1 MSKAGKLKKR
11 LKTLREAKRI
21 VVKIGSAVLTT
32 SEGINLG
39 LICRLADQLATLHER
54 GVDIVLVSSGAVAAG
69 RGTIPTRHKLND
81 LPARQAA
88 SSIGQSRLMHE
99 YDETFRRFGLVSS
112 QILLTR
118 DDLKH
123 RDRFLNVRNTLSRL
137 LEWRVIPIINEN
149 DTVAV
154 QELEFGD
161 NDTLASLILNLV
173 EADLFINLTSA
184 DGVFDKNPDQND
196 DAKHLSYIEDIG
208 SLDLDAMCDGK
219 TAVGSGG
226 MFSKMRAAHRA
237 AQLGVPTLILSG
249 KERMIIERVF
259 NGEEC
264 GTWIV
269 PDEKSVSRRKFWLAY
284 HCDPAGDLAIDKGA
298 KKALMAGGKSLLPA
312 GISSVIG
319 TFKAG
324 ELVRVVDAD
333 GKPLAVGLSCYGS
346 EDMSKILG
354 HKSDEIESILGK
366 CPFPEAIHRDN
377 LLLDAAL

>member
-1 MSKAGKLKKR
+1 MSKMSNR
-11 LKTLREAKRI
+11 LETLREAKRI

-69 RGTIPTRHKLND
+69 RKSIPSGQKLRD

-118 DDLKH
+118 DDLRH

-161 NDTLASLILNLV
+161 NDTLASLILNVV

-184 DGVFDKNPDQND
+184 DGVFDKNPDQNP
-196 DAKHLSYIEDIG
+196 DAKKLSHVENIG

-249 KERMIIERVF
+249 KDRMVIERVF
-259 NGEEC
+259 NGEDC

-269 PDEKSVSRRKFWLAY
+269 PDEKCVSGRKFWLAY
-284 HCDPAGDLAIDKGA
+284 NCDPAGDLIIDEGA
-298 KKALMAGGKSLLPA
+298 QKALMAGGKSLLPA
-312 GISSVIG
+312 GITAVEG
-319 TFKAG
+319 DFKAG
-324 ELVRVVDAD
+324 ELVRVVSKS
-333 GKPLAVGLSCYGS
+333 GKPVAVGLACYGS
-346 EDMSKILG
+346 EDMNKILG
-354 HKSDEIESILGK
+354 HKSDQIESILGK

>member
-1 MSKAGKLKKR
+1 MSR
-11 LKTLREAKRI
+11 TSNRIQTLRDAKRI

-32 SEGINLG
+32 KEGINLG

-69 RGTIPTRHKLND
+69 RNSIPSNAKLND

-88 SSIGQSRLMHE
+88 SAIGQSRLMHE
-99 YDETFRRFGLVSS
+99 YDETFRRFGLVTS
-112 QILLTR
+112 QVLLTR

-123 RDRFLNVRNTLSRL
+123 RDRFLNARNTLSRL

-161 NDTLASLILNLV
+161 NDTLASLILNVV

-184 DGVFDKNPDQND
+184 DGVFDKNPDKNP
-196 DAKHLSYIEDIG
+196 DAKPLACIENIHD
-208 SLDLDAMCDGK
+208 LDLDAMCDGK

-226 MFSKMRAAHRA
+226 MFSKMRAANRA
-237 AQLGVPTLILSG
+237 AQLGVPTLILAG
-249 KERMIIERVF
+249 KNRMIIERVF
-259 NGEEC
+259 KGEEC

-269 PDEKSVSRRKFWLAY
+269 PDEKSVSRRKYWLAY
-284 HCDPAGDLAIDKGA
+284 HCDPTGDLIIDDGA
-298 KKALMAGGKSLLPA
+298 RKALMAGGKSLLPA
-312 GISSVIG
+312 GITGVNGEFES
-319 TFKAG
+319 G
-324 ELVRVVDAD
+324 ELVRVVALD
-333 GKPLAVGLSCYGS
+333 GKPVAVGLACYGS
-346 EDMSKILG
+346 EDMRRIMGSK
-354 HKSDEIESILGK
+354 SCDIESILGK
-366 CPFPEAIHRDN
+366 CFYPEAIHRDN

>member
-1 MSKAGKLKKR
+1 MSRTNNRIQTLK
-11 LKTLREAKRI
+11 EAKRV

-32 SEGINLG
+32 DEGINLG

-69 RGTIPTRHKLND
+69 RNSIPSGAKLDD

-88 SSIGQSRLMHE
+88 SAIGQSRLMHE
-99 YDETFRRFGLVSS
+99 YDETFRRFGLVTS
-112 QILLTR
+112 QVLLTR

-123 RDRFLNVRNTLSRL
+123 RDRFLNARNTLSRL

-161 NDTLASLILNLV
+161 NDTLASLILNVV

-184 DGVFDKNPDQND
+184 DGVFDKNPDKNP
-196 DAKHLSYIEDIG
+196 DAKPLACIENVHD
-208 SLDLDAMCDGK
+208 LDLDAMCDGK

-226 MFSKMRAAHRA
+226 MFSKMRAANRA
-237 AQLGVPTLILSG
+237 AQLGVPTLILAG

-269 PDEKSVSRRKFWLAY
+269 PDEKSVSRRKYWLAY
-284 HCDPAGDLAIDKGA
+284 HCDPAGDLIIDEGA
-298 KKALMAGGKSLLPA
+298 EKALLSGGKSLLPA
-312 GISSVIG
+312 GVAEVDG
-319 TFKAG
+319 KFKAG
-324 ELVRVVDAD
+324 ELVRVVNKA
-333 GKPLAVGLSCYGS
+333 GKSVAVGLSCYSSNDMVKIMGS
-346 EDMSKILG
+346 
-354 HKSDEIESILGK
+354 KSCNIESILGK
-366 CPFPEAIHRDN
+366 CPYPEAIHRDN

>member
-1 MSKAGKLKKR
+1 MSRTSNRTETLKN
-11 LKTLREAKRI
+11 AKRI

-69 RGTIPTRHKLND
+69 RNSIPEGAKLDD

-88 SSIGQSRLMHE
+88 SAIGQSRLMHE
-99 YDETFRRFGLVSS
+99 YDETFRRFGLVTS
-112 QILLTR
+112 QVLLTR

-123 RDRFLNVRNTLSRL
+123 RSRFLNARNTLSRL

-161 NDTLASLILNLV
+161 NDTLASLILNVV

-184 DGVFDKNPDQND
+184 DGVYDKNPDKNP
-196 DAKHLSYIEDIG
+196 DARPLTCIENVHD
-208 SLDLDAMCDGK
+208 LDLDAMCDGK

-226 MFSKMRAAHRA
+226 MFSKMRAANRA
-237 AQLGVPTLILSG
+237 AQLGVPTLILAG
-249 KERMIIERVF
+249 KDRMIIERVF

-269 PDEKSVSRRKFWLAY
+269 PDDKSVSRRKYWLAY
-284 HCDPAGDLAIDKGA
+284 HCDPAGDLIVDEGA
-298 KKALMAGGKSLLPA
+298 EKALLSGGKSLLPA
-312 GISSVIG
+312 GVIDVDG
-319 TFKAG
+319 RFRAG
-324 ELVRVVDAD
+324 ELVRVVNKS
-333 GKPLAVGLSCYGS
+333 GKSLAVGLSCYSSGDMIKIMGRQSS
-346 EDMSKILG
+346 EID
-354 HKSDEIESILGK
+354 SILGK
-366 CPFPEAIHRDN
+366 CSYPEAIHRDN

>member
-1 MSKAGKLKKR
+1 MSKTSNR
-11 LKTLREAKRI
+11 TKTLKEAKRI

-32 SEGINLG
+32 AEGINLG

-69 RGTIPTRHKLND
+69 RNSIPFGTKLDD

-88 SSIGQSRLMHE
+88 SAIGQSRLMHE
-99 YDETFRRFGLVSS
+99 YDETFRRFGLVTS
-112 QILLTR
+112 QVLLTR

-123 RDRFLNVRNTLSRL
+123 RDRFLNARNTLSRL

-161 NDTLASLILNLV
+161 NDTLASLILNVV

-184 DGVFDKNPDQND
+184 DGVFDKNPDKNP
-196 DAKHLSYIEDIG
+196 DAKPLACIKNVHD
-208 SLDLDAMCDGK
+208 LDLDAMCDGK

-226 MFSKMRAAHRA
+226 MFSKMRAANRA
-237 AQLGVPTLILSG
+237 AQLGVPTLILAG

-269 PDEKSVSRRKFWLAY
+269 PDEKSISRRKYWLAY
-284 HCDPAGDLAIDKGA
+284 HCDPAGDLIIDSGA
-298 KKALMAGGKSLLPA
+298 EKALLSGGKSLLPA
-312 GISSVIG
+312 GIVEVEG
-319 TFKAG
+319 KFKAG
-324 ELVRVVDAD
+324 ELVRVVNTS
-333 GKPLAVGLSCYGS
+333 GKSLAVGLSCYS
-346 EDMSKILG
+346 SADMLKIMGNKSSK
-354 HKSDEIESILGK
+354 IESILGK
-366 CPFPEAIHRDN
+366 CSYPEAIHRDN

>member
-1 MSKAGKLKKR
+1 MNNRIQTLK
-11 LKTLREAKRI
+11 EAKRI

-32 SEGINLG
+32 AEGINLG

-69 RGTIPTRHKLND
+69 RNSIPSGAKLDD

-88 SSIGQSRLMHE
+88 SAIGQSRLMHE
-99 YDETFRRFGLVSS
+99 YDETFRRFGLVTS
-112 QILLTR
+112 QVLLTR

-123 RDRFLNVRNTLSRL
+123 RDRFLNARNTLSRL

-149 DTVAV
+149 DTVAI

-161 NDTLASLILNLV
+161 NDTLASLILNVV

-184 DGVFDKNPDQND
+184 DGVFDKNPDKNP
-196 DAKHLSYIEDIG
+196 DAKPLACIENIHD
-208 SLDLDAMCDGK
+208 LDLDAMCDGK

-226 MFSKMRAAHRA
+226 MFSKMRAANRA
-237 AQLGVPTLILSG
+237 AQLGVPTLILAG
-249 KERMIIERVF
+249 KDRMIIERVF

-269 PDEKSVSRRKFWLAY
+269 PDEKSVSRRKYWLAY
-284 HCDPAGDLAIDKGA
+284 HCDPAGDLIVDAGA
-298 KKALMAGGKSLLPA
+298 EKALLSGGKSLLPA
-312 GISSVIG
+312 GVIDVDG
-319 TFKAG
+319 KFKAG
-324 ELVRVVDAD
+324 ELVRVVSKS
-333 GKPLAVGLSCYGS
+333 GKSLAVGLTCYSSSDMLKIMGSQSCN
-346 EDMSKILG
+346 
-354 HKSDEIESILGK
+354 IESILGK
-366 CPFPEAIHRDN
+366 CHYPEAIHRDN

>member
-1 MSKAGKLKKR
+1 MSKTTGRIQTLK
-11 LKTLREAKRI
+11 EAKRI

-69 RGTIPTRHKLND
+69 RNSIPPSAKLND

-88 SSIGQSRLMHE
+88 SAIGQSRLMHE
-99 YDETFRRFGLVSS
+99 YDETFRRFGLVTS
-112 QILLTR
+112 QVLLTR
-118 DDLKH
+118 EDLKS
-123 RDRFLNVRNTLSRL
+123 RDRFLNARNTLSRL

-161 NDTLASLILNLV
+161 NDTLASLILNVV

-184 DGVFDKNPDQND
+184 DGVFDKNPDQNP
-196 DAKHLSYIEDIG
+196 DAKPLACIENVHD
-208 SLDLDAMCDGK
+208 LDLDAMCDGK

-226 MFSKMRAAHRA
+226 MFSKMRAANRA
-237 AQLGVPTLILSG
+237 AQLGVPTLILAG
-249 KERMIIERVF
+249 KDRMIIERVF

-269 PDEKSVSRRKFWLAY
+269 PDEKSVSRRKYWLAY
-284 HCDPAGDLAIDKGA
+284 HCDPAGDLVIDAGA
-298 KKALMAGGKSLLPA
+298 LKALLAGGKSLLPA
-312 GISSVIG
+312 GITDVNG
-319 TFKAG
+319 NFKAG
-324 ELVRVVDAD
+324 ELVRVVSLD
-333 GKPLAVGLSCYGS
+333 GKSAAVGLSCYGAD
-346 EDMSKILG
+346 DMRKIIG
-354 HKSDEIESILGK
+354 HKSTEIEAILGK
-366 CPFPEAIHRDN
+366 CPYPEAIHRDN

>member
-1 MSKAGKLKKR
+1 MSR
-11 LKTLREAKRI
+11 TQNRIKTLKEAKRI

-32 SEGINLG
+32 AEGINLG

-69 RGTIPTRHKLND
+69 RNSIPSEAKLDD

-88 SSIGQSRLMHE
+88 SAIGQSRLMHE
-99 YDETFRRFGLVSS
+99 YDETFRRFGLVTS
-112 QILLTR
+112 QVLLTR
-118 DDLKH
+118 DDLKL
-123 RDRFLNVRNTLSRL
+123 RDRFLNARNTHSRL

-161 NDTLASLILNLV
+161 NDTLASLILNVV
-173 EADLFINLTSA
+173 EADLFVNLTSA
-184 DGVFDKNPDQND
+184 DGVFDKNPDKNP
-196 DAKHLSYIEDIG
+196 DAKPLAYIENVHN
-208 SLDLDAMCDGK
+208 LDLDAMCDGK

-226 MFSKMRAAHRA
+226 MFSKMRAANRA

-249 KERMIIERVF
+249 KDRMIIERVF

-269 PDEKSVSRRKFWLAY
+269 PDEKSVSRRKYWLAY
-284 HCDPAGDLAIDKGA
+284 HCDPAGDLVIDAGA
-298 KKALMAGGKSLLPA
+298 EKALLAGGKSLLPA
-312 GISSVIG
+312 GISEVKG
-319 TFKAG
+319 DFKAG
-324 ELVRVVDAD
+324 ELVRVIGQN
-333 GKPLAVGLSCYGS
+333 GKSLAVGLASYSAEDIQKIKGCKSC
-346 EDMSKILG
+346 
-354 HKSDEIESILGK
+354 EIESILDK
-366 CPFPEAIHRDN
+366 CPYPEAIHRDN

>member
-1 MSKAGKLKKR
+1 MSR
-11 LKTLREAKRI
+11 TQNRIKTLKEAKRI

-32 SEGINLG
+32 AEGINLG

-69 RGTIPTRHKLND
+69 RNSIPSEAKLDD

-88 SSIGQSRLMHE
+88 SAIGQSRLMHE
-99 YDETFRRFGLVSS
+99 YDETFRRFGLVTS
-112 QILLTR
+112 QVLLTR
-118 DDLKH
+118 DDLKL
-123 RDRFLNVRNTLSRL
+123 RDRFLNARNTLSRL

-161 NDTLASLILNLV
+161 NDTLASLILNVV
-173 EADLFINLTSA
+173 EADLFVNLTSA
-184 DGVFDKNPDQND
+184 DGVFDKNPDKNP
-196 DAKHLSYIEDIG
+196 DAKPLAYIENVHN
-208 SLDLDAMCDGK
+208 LDLDAMCDGK

-226 MFSKMRAAHRA
+226 MFSKMRAANRA

-249 KERMIIERVF
+249 KDRMIIERVF

-269 PDEKSVSRRKFWLAY
+269 PDEKSVSRRKYWLAY
-284 HCDPAGDLAIDKGA
+284 HCDPAGDLVIDAGA
-298 KKALMAGGKSLLPA
+298 EKALLAGGKSLLPA
-312 GISSVIG
+312 GISEVKG
-319 TFKAG
+319 DFKAG
-324 ELVRVVDAD
+324 ELVRVIGQN
-333 GKPLAVGLSCYGS
+333 GKSLAVGLASYSAEDIQKIKGCKSC
-346 EDMSKILG
+346 
-354 HKSDEIESILGK
+354 EIESILDK
-366 CPFPEAIHRDN
+366 CPYPEAIHRDN

>member
-1 MSKAGKLKKR
+1 MTRMSNRIQTLK
-11 LKTLREAKRI
+11 EAKRI

-32 SEGINLG
+32 AEGINLG

-69 RGTIPTRHKLND
+69 RNSIPSGAKLDD

-88 SSIGQSRLMHE
+88 SAIGQSRLMHE
-99 YDETFRRFGLVSS
+99 YDETFRRFGLVTS
-112 QILLTR
+112 QVLLTR

-123 RDRFLNVRNTLSRL
+123 RDRFLNARNTLSRL

-161 NDTLASLILNLV
+161 NDTLASLILNVV

-184 DGVFDKNPDQND
+184 DGVFDKNPDKNP
-196 DAKHLSYIEDIG
+196 DAKPLACIENVHD
-208 SLDLDAMCDGK
+208 LDLDAMCDGK

-226 MFSKMRAAHRA
+226 MFSKMRAANRA
-237 AQLGVPTLILSG
+237 AQLGVPTLILAG
-249 KERMIIERVF
+249 KDRMIIERVF

-269 PDEKSVSRRKFWLAY
+269 PDEKSVSRRKYWLAY
-284 HCDPAGDLAIDKGA
+284 HCDPAGDLIVDEGA
-298 KKALMAGGKSLLPA
+298 EKALLSGGKSLLPA
-312 GISSVIG
+312 GIIDVDG
-319 TFKAG
+319 KFKAG
-324 ELVRVVDAD
+324 ELVRVVNKE
-333 GKPLAVGLSCYGS
+333 GKSLAVGLTCYSSTDMVKIMGSKSCN
-346 EDMSKILG
+346 
-354 HKSDEIESILGK
+354 IESILGK
-366 CPFPEAIHRDN
+366 CSYPEAIHRDN

>member
-1 MSKAGKLKKR
+1 MSKMSSR
-11 LKTLREAKRI
+11 LETLREAKRI

-39 LICRLADQLATLHER
+39 LICRLADQLSALHAR

-69 RGTIPTRHKLND
+69 RGSIPEGFKLKD
-81 LPARQAA
+81 LPAKQAA

-99 YDETFRRFGLVSS
+99 YDETFRRFGLISS

-118 DDLKH
+118 EDLRQ
-123 RDRFLNVRNTLSRL
+123 RDRFLNVRNTLSKL

-161 NDTLASLILNLV
+161 NDTLASLILNVV

-184 DGVFDKNPDQND
+184 DGVFDKNPDTNP
-196 DAKHLSYIEDIG
+196 DAKKLSHVENIS

-249 KERMIIERVF
+249 KQRMIIERVF

-269 PDEKSVSRRKFWLAY
+269 PDEKSVSHRKFWLAY
-284 HCDPAGDLAIDKGA
+284 HCDPAGDLVVDEGA
-298 KKALMAGGKSLLPA
+298 QKALMAGGKSLLPA
-312 GISSVIG
+312 GITEVDG
-319 TFKAG
+319 VFKAG
-324 ELVRVVDAD
+324 ELVRVVNKS
-333 GKPLAVGLSCYGS
+333 GNPIAVGITCYS
-346 EDMSKILG
+346 SDDMSRILG
-354 HKSDEIESILGK
+354 HKSDEIESILGS

>member
-1 MSKAGKLKKR
+1 MSKTNNRIQTLKD
-11 LKTLREAKRI
+11 AKRI

-69 RGTIPTRHKLND
+69 RNSIPSAVKLDD

-88 SSIGQSRLMHE
+88 SAIGQSRLMHE
-99 YDETFRRFGLVSS
+99 YDETFRRFGLVTS
-112 QILLTR
+112 QVLLTR
-118 DDLKH
+118 DDLKS
-123 RDRFLNVRNTLSRL
+123 RKRFLNARNTLSRL
-137 LEWRVIPIINEN
+137 LDWRVIPIINEN
-149 DTVAV
+149 DTIAV

-161 NDTLASLILNLV
+161 NDTLASLILNVV

-184 DGVFDKNPDQND
+184 NGVFDKNPDKNP
-196 DAKHLSYIEDIG
+196 DAKAITCIENIHD
-208 SLDLDAMCDGK
+208 LDLDAMCDGK

-226 MFSKMRAAHRA
+226 MFSKMRAANRA
-237 AQLGVPTLILSG
+237 AQLGVPTLILAG

-269 PDEKSVSRRKFWLAY
+269 PDDKSVSRRKYWLAY
-284 HCDPAGDLAIDKGA
+284 HCDPAGDLIIDSGA
-298 KKALMAGGKSLLPA
+298 KTALSAGGKSLLPA
-312 GISSVIG
+312 GITDVNG
-319 TFKAG
+319 NFKAG
-324 ELVRVVDAD
+324 ELVRVVSRD
-333 GKPLAVGLSCYGS
+333 GESLAVGLTCYSSDDMRKIMGVKSS
-346 EDMSKILG
+346 EIK
-354 HKSDEIESILGK
+354 SILGK
-366 CPFPEAIHRDN
+366 CSYPEAIHRNN

>member
-1 MSKAGKLKKR
+1 MSKTTTGRIQTLK
-11 LKTLREAKRI
+11 EAKRI

-54 GVDIVLVSSGAVAAG
+54 GVDIVLVSSGAVSAG
-69 RGTIPTRHKLND
+69 RNSIPPSAKLDD

-88 SSIGQSRLMHE
+88 SAIGQSRLMHE
-99 YDETFRRFGLVSS
+99 YDETFRRFGLITS
-112 QILLTR
+112 QVLLTR
-118 DDLKH
+118 DDLKS
-123 RDRFLNVRNTLSRL
+123 RDRFLNARNTLSRL

-161 NDTLASLILNLV
+161 NDTLASLILNVV

-184 DGVFDKNPDQND
+184 DGVFDKNPDKNP
-196 DAKHLSYIEDIG
+196 DAKPLACIDNVHD
-208 SLDLDAMCDGK
+208 LDLDAMCDGK

-226 MFSKMRAAHRA
+226 MFSKMRAANRA

-249 KERMIIERVF
+249 KDRMIIERVF

-269 PDEKSVSRRKFWLAY
+269 PDEKSVSRRKYWLAY
-284 HCDPAGDLAIDKGA
+284 HCDPAGDLVIDAGA
-298 KKALMAGGKSLLPA
+298 QKALLAGGKSLLPA
-312 GISSVIG
+312 GITDVNG
-319 TFKAG
+319 NFKAG
-324 ELVRVVDAD
+324 ELVRVVSLD
-333 GKPLAVGLSCYGS
+333 GKSLAVGLSCYS
-346 EDMSKILG
+346 AEDMREIMG
-354 HKSDEIESILGK
+354 HKSTEIESILGK
-366 CPFPEAIHRDN
+366 CHYPEAIHRDN

>member
-1 MSKAGKLKKR
+1 MSNRIQTLK
-11 LKTLREAKRI
+11 EAKRI

-32 SEGINLG
+32 AEGINLG

-69 RGTIPTRHKLND
+69 RNSIPSGAKLDD

-88 SSIGQSRLMHE
+88 SAIGQSRLMHE
-99 YDETFRRFGLVSS
+99 YDETFRRFGLVTS
-112 QILLTR
+112 QVLLTR

-123 RDRFLNVRNTLSRL
+123 RDRFLNARNTLSRL

-161 NDTLASLILNLV
+161 NDTLASLILNVV

-184 DGVFDKNPDQND
+184 DGVFDKNPDKNP
-196 DAKHLSYIEDIG
+196 DAKPLACIENVHD
-208 SLDLDAMCDGK
+208 LDLDAMCDGK

-226 MFSKMRAAHRA
+226 MFSKMRAANRA
-237 AQLGVPTLILSG
+237 AQLGVPTLILAG
-249 KERMIIERVF
+249 KDRMIIERVF

-269 PDEKSVSRRKFWLAY
+269 PDEKSVSRRKYWLAY
-284 HCDPAGDLAIDKGA
+284 HCDPAGDLIVDEGA
-298 KKALMAGGKSLLPA
+298 EKALLSGGKSLLPA
-312 GISSVIG
+312 GIIDVDG
-319 TFKAG
+319 KFKAG
-324 ELVRVVDAD
+324 ELVRVVNKE
-333 GKPLAVGLSCYGS
+333 GKSLAVGLTCYSSTDMVKIMGSKSCN
-346 EDMSKILG
+346 
-354 HKSDEIESILGK
+354 IESILGK
-366 CPFPEAIHRDN
+366 CSYPEAIHRDN

>member
-1 MSKAGKLKKR
+1 MNRIGNRINTLKN
-11 LKTLREAKRI
+11 AKRI

-69 RGTIPTRHKLND
+69 RNSLPGDARLDD

-88 SSIGQSRLMHE
+88 SAIGQSRLMHE
-99 YDETFRRFGLVSS
+99 YDETFRRFGLITS
-112 QILLTR
+112 QVLLTR
-118 DDLKH
+118 DDLRH
-123 RDRFLNVRNTLSRL
+123 RARFLNARNTLSRL

-161 NDTLASLILNLV
+161 NDTLASLILNVV

-184 DGVFDKNPDQND
+184 NGVYDSNPDQNP
-196 DAKHLSYIEDIG
+196 DARPLSCIDNIHD
-208 SLDLDAMCDGK
+208 LDLDAMCDGK

-249 KERMIIERVF
+249 RERMVIERVF

-269 PDEKSVSRRKFWLAY
+269 PDEKSISRRKYWLAY
-284 HCDPAGDLAIDKGA
+284 HCDPAGDLVIDSGA
-298 KKALMAGGKSLLPA
+298 EKALMSGGKSLLPA
-312 GISSVIG
+312 GITGVEG
-319 TFKAG
+319 DFKAG
-324 ELVRVVDAD
+324 ELVRVVSQD
-333 GKPLAVGLSCYGS
+333 GRALAVGLTCYGAK
-346 EDMSKILG
+346 DMNRIMGSKSG
-354 HKSDEIESILGK
+354 EIESILGK
-366 CPFPEAIHRDN
+366 CPYPEAIHRDN

>member
-1 MSKAGKLKKR
+1 MSRMNNRIQTLK
-11 LKTLREAKRI
+11 EAKRI

-32 SEGINLG
+32 AEGINLG

-69 RGTIPTRHKLND
+69 RNSIPSGAKLDD

-88 SSIGQSRLMHE
+88 SAIGQSRLMHE
-99 YDETFRRFGLVSS
+99 YDETFRRFGLVTS
-112 QILLTR
+112 QVLLTR

-123 RDRFLNVRNTLSRL
+123 RDRFLNARNTLSRL

-149 DTVAV
+149 DTVAI

-161 NDTLASLILNLV
+161 NDTLASLILNVV

-184 DGVFDKNPDQND
+184 DGVFDKNPDKNP
-196 DAKHLSYIEDIG
+196 DAKPLACIENIHD
-208 SLDLDAMCDGK
+208 LDLDAMCDGK

-226 MFSKMRAAHRA
+226 MFSKMRAANRA
-237 AQLGVPTLILSG
+237 AQLGVPTLILAG
-249 KERMIIERVF
+249 KDRMIIERVF

-269 PDEKSVSRRKFWLAY
+269 PDEKSVSRRKYWLAY
-284 HCDPAGDLAIDKGA
+284 HCDPAGDLIVDAGA
-298 KKALMAGGKSLLPA
+298 EKALLSGGKSLLPA
-312 GISSVIG
+312 GVIDVDG
-319 TFKAG
+319 KFKAG
-324 ELVRVVDAD
+324 ELVRVVSKS
-333 GKPLAVGLSCYGS
+333 GKSLAVGLTCYSSSDMLKIMGSQSCN
-346 EDMSKILG
+346 
-354 HKSDEIESILGK
+354 IESILGK
-366 CPFPEAIHRDN
+366 CHYPEAIHRDN

>member
-1 MSKAGKLKKR
+1 MSR
-11 LKTLREAKRI
+11 TQNRIKTLKEAKRI

-32 SEGINLG
+32 AEGINLG

-69 RGTIPTRHKLND
+69 RNSIPSEAKLDD

-88 SSIGQSRLMHE
+88 SAIGQSRLMHE
-99 YDETFRRFGLVSS
+99 YDETFRRFGLVTS
-112 QILLTR
+112 QVLLTR
-118 DDLKH
+118 DDLKL
-123 RDRFLNVRNTLSRL
+123 RDRFLNARNTLSRL

-161 NDTLASLILNLV
+161 NDTLASLILNVV
-173 EADLFINLTSA
+173 EADLFVNLTSA
-184 DGVFDKNPDQND
+184 DGVFDKNPDKNP
-196 DAKHLSYIEDIG
+196 DAKPLAYIENIHN
-208 SLDLDAMCDGK
+208 LDLDAMCDGK

-226 MFSKMRAAHRA
+226 MFSKMRAANRA

-249 KERMIIERVF
+249 KDRMIIERVF

-269 PDEKSVSRRKFWLAY
+269 PDEKSVSRRKYWLAY
-284 HCDPAGDLAIDKGA
+284 HCDPAGDLVIDAGA
-298 KKALMAGGKSLLPA
+298 EKALLAGGKSLLPA
-312 GISSVIG
+312 GISEVKG
-319 TFKAG
+319 DFKAG
-324 ELVRVVDAD
+324 ELVRVIGQN
-333 GKPLAVGLSCYGS
+333 GKSLAVGLASYSAEDIQKIKGCKSC
-346 EDMSKILG
+346 
-354 HKSDEIESILGK
+354 EIESILDK
-366 CPFPEAIHRDN
+366 CPYPEAIHRDN

>member
-1 MSKAGKLKKR
+1 MTRMSNRIQTLK
-11 LKTLREAKRI
+11 EAKRI

-32 SEGINLG
+32 AEGINLG

-69 RGTIPTRHKLND
+69 RNSIPSGAKLDD

-88 SSIGQSRLMHE
+88 SAIGQSRLMHE
-99 YDETFRRFGLVSS
+99 YDETFRRFGLVTS
-112 QILLTR
+112 QVLLTR

-123 RDRFLNVRNTLSRL
+123 RDRFLNARNTLSRL

-161 NDTLASLILNLV
+161 NDTLASLILNVV

-184 DGVFDKNPDQND
+184 DGVFDKNPDKNP
-196 DAKHLSYIEDIG
+196 DAKPLACIENIHD
-208 SLDLDAMCDGK
+208 LDLDAMCDGK

-226 MFSKMRAAHRA
+226 MFSKMRAANRA
-237 AQLGVPTLILSG
+237 AQLGVPTLILAG
-249 KERMIIERVF
+249 KDRMIIERIF
-259 NGEEC
+259 NGEER

-269 PDEKSVSRRKFWLAY
+269 PDEKSVSRRKYWLAY
-284 HCDPAGDLAIDKGA
+284 HCDPAGDLVIDDGA
-298 KKALMAGGKSLLPA
+298 QKALLSGGKSLLPA
-312 GISSVIG
+312 GIIEVDG
-319 TFKAG
+319 KFKAG
-324 ELVRVVDAD
+324 ELVRVVNKE
-333 GKPLAVGLSCYGS
+333 GKSLAVGLSCYNS
-346 EDMSKILG
+346 TDIIKIMG
-354 HKSDEIESILGK
+354 CKSCEIESILGK
-366 CPFPEAIHRDN
+366 CPYPEAIHRDN